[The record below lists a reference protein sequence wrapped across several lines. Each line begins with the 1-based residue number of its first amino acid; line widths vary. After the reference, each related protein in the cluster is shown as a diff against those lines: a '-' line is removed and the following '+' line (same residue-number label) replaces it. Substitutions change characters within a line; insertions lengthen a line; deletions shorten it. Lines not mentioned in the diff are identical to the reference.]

1 MRQTIQNVGL
11 LVIVLSLSA
20 VFLLEF
26 GGPQSQ
32 GCAPGAS
39 SGYAARVYGETVTL
53 GELKAAYIM
62 ANGPRYSTETA
73 RQMKLKELVLEG
85 LIERDLL
92 AREARDLGFSITQ
105 DDVMLRLAEEGVIY
119 TSAPVGAPSSIPNG
133 PQPLSFEDK
142 EGNFSSENARRFI
155 QNRLGRSIE
164 EFAVSQISETLA
176 QRMRDVVGTS
186 VTVSPNEVWD
196 AFVREREQVELA
208 YVKFDLG
215 HYRNSLQLGKA
226 DIDAYAKQHASEI
239 DAEYEKE
246 KHRYTGLEKQVRA
259 RHILVKVASD
269 ADEAT
274 RTAARK
280 KAEGLR
286 LRALA
291 GEDFASLARATSEDQ
306 GSAPQGGDLGYN
318 TKGKMVPTF
327 DEAQFALQPGEISDI
342 VDSRF
347 GYHIIKVEGV
357 REGDV
362 PVAEAK
368 AEIAERQ
375 ALAAQADAQAKK
387 AAENLLAALKRGES
401 LEELTT
407 RLEAEKKATGDAPL
421 APLVKDTRP
430 FGRGGNPIPGAE
442 SPELSARA
450 FELTED
456 APLADGVI
464 KAGDSWVV
472 IKLKKRDRADKKDF
486 AGAEQERLSDAL
498 LRRKRIEV
506 VDTFV
511 RGLRKRADNEGAVS
525 INPRAIEY
533 KAGEETASL

>member
-39 SGYAARVYGETVTL
+39 TGYAARVYGETVTL

-92 AREARDLGFSITQ
+92 AREARELGFTVTQ
-105 DDVMLRLAEEGVIY
+105 DDVMLRLAEDGVIY

-142 EGNFSSENARRFI
+142 EGNFSADNARRFI

-176 QRMRDVVGTS
+176 QRMRDVVAS
-186 VTVSPNEVWD
+186 SITVSPNEVWD

-208 YVKFDLG
+208 YAKFDLG
-215 HYRNSLQLGKA
+215 YYRTGIELSA
-226 DIDAYAKQHASEI
+226 AEIDAYLKDHGA
-239 DAEYEKE
+239 DVDREYEKE

-259 RHILVKVASD
+259 RHILVKAASD
-269 ADEAT
+269 AEEAT
-274 RTAARK
+274 RTAAKK

-291 GEDFASLARATSEDQ
+291 GEDFVALARATSEDQ

-318 TKGKMVPTF
+318 TKGKMVPSF
-327 DEAQFALQPGEISDI
+327 DEAQFALQPGEISD
-342 VDSRF
+342 VVESRF
-347 GYHIIKVEGV
+347 GYHVIKVEGV

-368 AEIAERQ
+368 REIAETQ
-375 ALAAQADAQAKK
+375 ALSARADALAKK
-387 AAENLLAALKRGES
+387 AADAALAALTRGQS
-401 LEELTT
+401 IDELTAH
-407 RLEAEKKATGDAPL
+407 LEAEKKAANDSPL
-421 APLVKDTRP
+421 APVVKDTRP
-430 FGRGGNPIPGAE
+430 FGRGANPIPGAE
-442 SPELSARA
+442 SAELNNVA
-450 FELTED
+450 FDLTED
-456 APLADGVI
+456 APLAKAAV

-472 IKLKKRDRADKKDF
+472 FKLKKRDRAVKEDF
-486 AGAEQERLSDAL
+486 AGTEQERLSDAL
-498 LRRKRIEV
+498 VRRKRVEV
-506 VDTFV
+506 LDSFV

-533 KAGEETASL
+533 AAGEETASL

>member
-39 SGYAARVYGETVTL
+39 SGYAARVYGDTVTL

-62 ANGPRYSTETA
+62 ANGPSYSTETA

-92 AREARDLGFSITQ
+92 AREARELGFTVSQ
-105 DDVMLRLAEEGVIY
+105 DDVMLRLAEEGVVY
-119 TSAPVGAPSSIPNG
+119 TSAPVGAPTSIPNG

-142 EGNFSSENARRFI
+142 DGNFSADNARRFI

-164 EFAVSQISETLA
+164 EFAVSQINETLA
-176 QRMRDVVGTS
+176 QRVRDLVATS

-196 AFVREREQVELA
+196 AFVRERDQVELA

-215 HYRNSLQLGKA
+215 YYRNGITLSAA
-226 DIDAYAKQHASEI
+226 DVDAYMKEHGAEI

-246 KHRYTGLEKQVRA
+246 KHRYTGLEKQVHA

-291 GEDFASLARATSEDQ
+291 GEDFAQLARATSEDQ

-318 TKGKMVPTF
+318 TKGKMVPSF
-327 DEAQFALQPGEISDI
+327 DEAQFALQAGEVSD
-342 VDSRF
+342 VVESRF
-347 GYHIIKVEGV
+347 GYHVIKVEGV

-368 AEIAERQ
+368 REIAEQ
-375 ALAAQADAQAKK
+375 KALNARADMQAKA
-387 AAENLLAALKRGES
+387 AAEAALAALKRGES
-401 LEELTT
+401 IEELTA
-407 RLEAEKKATGDAPL
+407 RLESDKKAAGDSPL
-421 APLVKDTRP
+421 APVVKDTRP
-430 FGRGGNPIPGAE
+430 FGRGANPIAGAE
-442 SPELSARA
+442 SAELSASA

-456 APLADGVI
+456 APLADAPI
-464 KAGDSWVV
+464 KAGESWVV
-472 IKLKKRDRADKKDF
+472 FKLKKRDRAVKEDF

-498 LRRKRIEV
+498 LRRKRMEI

-511 RGLRKRADNEGAVS
+511 RSLRKRADNEGAVS

-533 KAGEETASL
+533 AAGEETASL